1 MYFPMLGKKRNVSF
15 VKILEYCVD
24 LTQSRGRTPYWNTIV
39 NAIVFQYHPFFK
51 MEFFKMLFA
60 ELDSSR
66 TEETLDLTKFLFF
79 YLIQYLKVA
88 LDEDVQM
95 FR

>member
-1 MYFPMLGKKRNVSF
+1 
-15 VKILEYCVD
+15 
-24 LTQSRGRTPYWNTIV
+24 
-39 NAIVFQYHPFFK
+39 
-51 MEFFKMLFA
+51 MLFA